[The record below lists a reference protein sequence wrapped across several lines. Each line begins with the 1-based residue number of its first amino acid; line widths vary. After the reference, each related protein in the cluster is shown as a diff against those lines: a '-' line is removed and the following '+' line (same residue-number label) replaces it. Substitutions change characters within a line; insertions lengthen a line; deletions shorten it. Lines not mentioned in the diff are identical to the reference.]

1 MRRAFSS
8 MKSWD
13 SRHMANNQMCKTSNK
28 ALPTKEFLLTWS
40 LLILEQIPGGDD
52 ASCPNSCPEWG
63 VTDSSSGR
71 ALTPLQPPGSRGI
84 CRVLCCSG
92 GRIYR
97 VPGSLSDKTSCV
109 LRPLWAGAARCP
121 GCWSWQAAEP
131 VPGLCREA
139 KGCAEGFLAGLLSAL
154 PGAAKLRLRACEVKK
169 MRCDCSQIRY

>member
-1 MRRAFSS
+1 

-71 ALTPLQPPGSRGI
+71 ALTTLQPPGSRGI

-109 LRPLWAGAARCP
+109 LRRVRAGAARCRVLVLA
-121 GCWSWQAAEP
+121 GCGAGTRAVQGS
-131 VPGLCREA
+131 

-169 MRCDCSQIRY
+169 MRCGCSQIRY